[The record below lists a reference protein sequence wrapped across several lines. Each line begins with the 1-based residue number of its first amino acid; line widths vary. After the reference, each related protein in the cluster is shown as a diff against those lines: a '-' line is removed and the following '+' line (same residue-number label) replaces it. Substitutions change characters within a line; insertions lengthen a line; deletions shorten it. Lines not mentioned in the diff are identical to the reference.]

1 MFWALA
7 AANAHQAQGKI
18 NQQRQERHRCPRTP
32 TSPDAMATAP
42 VVIAGTYVDAIQ
54 PVVVSGMPLA
64 GATPEQQQMP
74 VVVVAGT
81 YIRAQSREL
90 ARGIGSVQRGI
101 ARQLNGA
108 SSTRRL
114 SGGTSSTPAPTE
126 RTEAA
131 SDASSSQL
139 PPGSTLID
147 TTASQL
153 PPPSGHQRAF
163 AAEQADAAKVQCA
176 KCKGARYV
184 DGAMD
189 VHAPIESRARRACSL
204 TFWASWR
211 RCVASS
217 TKRRR
222 TSWPTAGS
230 HVDPLKTALLAA

>member
-7 AANAHQAQGKI
+7 AANANPG
-18 NQQRQERHRCPRTP
+18 PRTP

-81 YIRAQSREL
+81 YVRAQSREL
-90 ARGIGSVQRGI
+90 ARGIGSLQRGI
-101 ARQLNGA
+101 ARQLSGA
-108 SSTRRL
+108 SSTRQL
-114 SGGTSSTPAPTE
+114 SGGTSSTPPPAPTE
-126 RTEAA
+126 RTAAA
-131 SDASSSQL
+131 SDASCSQL

-153 PPPSGHQRAF
+153 SPPSDHQRAF
-163 AAEQADAAKVQCA
+163 AAEQADAAKVPCA
-176 KCKGARYV
+176 KCKGAGYV

-189 VHAPIESRARRACSL
+189 VHAPVESRARRACSL
-204 TFWASWR
+204 TFWVSWR
-211 RCVASS
+211 RRVA
-217 TKRRR
+217 TIGTRR
-222 TSWPTAGS
+222 TTR
-230 HVDPLKTALLAA
+230 

>member
-1 MFWALA
+1 M
-7 AANAHQAQGKI
+7 
-18 NQQRQERHRCPRTP
+18 
-32 TSPDAMATAP
+32 SPEAMATAP

-81 YIRAQSREL
+81 YVRAQSREL

-101 ARQLNGA
+101 ARQLSSA

-114 SGGTSSTPAPTE
+114 SGGTSSTPPPAPTE

-153 PPPSGHQRAF
+153 PPPSDHQRAF

-176 KCKGARYV
+176 KCKGTGYV

-211 RCVASS
+211 RCAASS
-217 TKRRR
+217 TTRRR
-222 TSWPTAGS
+222 TSWPTARS
-230 HVDPLKTALLAA
+230 HVDPVTTALLAA

>member
-7 AANAHQAQGKI
+7 AANA
-18 NQQRQERHRCPRTP
+18 NQPGPRTP

-74 VVVVAGT
+74 VVVAGT
-81 YIRAQSREL
+81 YVRAQSREL
-90 ARGIGSVQRGI
+90 ARGIGSLQRGI
-101 ARQLNGA
+101 ARQLSGA
-108 SSTRRL
+108 SSTRQL
-114 SGGTSSTPAPTE
+114 SGGTSSTPPPASTE
-126 RTEAA
+126 RTAAA
-131 SDASSSQL
+131 SDASCSQL

-153 PPPSGHQRAF
+153 PPPSYHQRAF
-163 AAEQADAAKVQCA
+163 DAEQAGAAKVQCA
-176 KCKGARYV
+176 QCKGAKKV
-184 DGAMD
+184 DGARA
-189 VHAPIESRARRACSL
+189 VHDAPIESRARRACSL

-217 TKRRR
+217 TTRRR
-222 TSWPTAGS
+222 TSWPTARS
-230 HVDPLKTALLAA
+230 HVSPLTTALLAA

>member
-1 MFWALA
+1 MPISP
-7 AANAHQAQGKI
+7 G
-18 NQQRQERHRCPRTP
+18 PRTP

-42 VVIAGTYVDAIQ
+42 VVLAGTYVDAIQ

-81 YIRAQSREL
+81 YVRAQSREL
-90 ARGIGSVQRGI
+90 ARGIGSLQRGI
-101 ARQLNGA
+101 ARQLSGA

-114 SGGTSSTPAPTE
+114 SGGTSSTPQPAPTE
-126 RTEAA
+126 RTAAA
-131 SDASSSQL
+131 SDASCSQL

-153 PPPSGHQRAF
+153 SPPSDHQRAF
-163 AAEQADAAKVQCA
+163 DAEQADAAKVQCA
-176 KCKGARYV
+176 QCKGAKKV
-184 DGAMD
+184 DGAIQ
-189 VHAPIESRARRACSL
+189 VPVESRARRACSL

-217 TKRRR
+217 TTRRR
-222 TSWPTAGS
+222 TSWPTARS
-230 HVDPLKTALLAA
+230 HADPLTTALLAA

>member
-1 MFWALA
+1 
-7 AANAHQAQGKI
+7 
-18 NQQRQERHRCPRTP
+18 
-32 TSPDAMATAP
+32 MATAP

-81 YIRAQSREL
+81 YVRAQSREL

-189 VHAPIESRARRACSL
+189 VHTRPSNLEPAA
-204 TFWASWR
+204 
-211 RCVASS
+211 
-217 TKRRR
+217 
-222 TSWPTAGS
+222 
-230 HVDPLKTALLAA
+230 LAASPSGPRGADVLLPVRREGEQAGRRQAAM